1 MDEKEID
8 SAKNMITMSVYF
20 IIADTLDIDM
30 LELQPD
36 TELVKDLNLDSHKI
50 AELTKSIMASFDNLK
65 LDFSLIQSV
74 QDIVDQVL
82 LSNLVRTN
90 STLH

>member
-8 SAKNMITMSVYF
+8 SVKNMITMSVYF

-30 LELQPD
+30 LNLQPD

-65 LDFSLIQSV
+65 LDFSLIQNV

-82 LSNLVRTN
+82 LSNLIQPN

>member
-1 MDEKEID
+1 MDEKDID
-8 SAKNMITMSVYF
+8 SVTNMITMTVYF

-30 LELQPD
+30 LNLQPD

-50 AELTKSIMASFDNLK
+50 AELTKSIMAGFDNLK

-82 LSNLVRTN
+82 LSNLVQTN

>member
-8 SAKNMITMSVYF
+8 SVKNMITMSVYF

-30 LELQPD
+30 LNLQPD

-82 LSNLVRTN
+82 LSNLIQPN

>member
-8 SAKNMITMSVYF
+8 SVKNMITMSVYF

-82 LSNLVRTN
+82 LSNLIQTN